1 MTFRCH
7 PLSALGL
14 LGTLSLAGAAPV
26 ELARESFEGT
36 AGSIGFSTSVPQFEV
51 PPGTVND
58 YFKVIP
64 NNGTRVTGGVVTGGD
79 GASMFA
85 GEDLDTPPQANPAT
99 LSLTLNPVTITGK
112 VNPSVRLLLAA
123 PGSGPAGGGTQ
134 NYYDW
139 SATAADTDLIRVEAS
154 VDGGPFNRLAQFAP
168 STANLNQPLS
178 LDTDGDGLGGQGT
191 ALTAAFQEF
200 VYPISTGTSVQVRV
214 VMHSNATNEYLC
226 VDNVRIFGETSATA
240 APLVAGV
247 PATPLVF
254 TEGAAATVVAP
265 AITVTDAD
273 SANLTSAT
281 VTVSQNFAT
290 AEDVLAATPSGA
302 ILAGD
307 IVFSAATG
315 ILTITRNAP
324 KATYETVLRSVTYKN
339 THPSSPST
347 ATRHL
352 RFATTDGVN
361 PSNQPIREVQVIDT
375 FATHSLP
382 FSESFETDGNGTR
395 YALDG
400 RFTIGAAF
408 FDRNKP
414 ADLTNLDGTYAIV
427 GEDTETS
434 PAAEKAVR
442 FQLNT
447 AGFNVVYAT
456 LRLGAPGG
464 SVYDTNDLI
473 AVEASPNGGPW
484 QTVAVFRSTGA
495 TSSPLALD
503 TNNDGLGDGIQL
515 SAALQNVAVV
525 LPTASTLGLRVRGVS
540 NTAGERLVVDKIS
553 VAGSTSLPDLAAYWD
568 FNQMATNGL
577 AVDSRAGL
585 AARILGGVVQT
596 SDMTGRSGLAGDR
609 AMHFGVAAQRLHV
622 PAPDAGYFTGVAA
635 ADAMS
640 VSFWIK
646 QNVRAATPVSFV
658 APAVPGGRGFQAHTP
673 WIDNTLYF
681 DTAGCCGATDTRVL
695 GTTVGVAWNAWHHI
709 AVVKEG
715 TAKTIY
721 LDGVLVAAGFN
732 TSSIAVA
739 FTELFIGNAPN
750 LGEAVDG
757 DLDDFA
763 VYKGALTAAD
773 VAVLASSS
781 GVLPTTPTDSDGDGL
796 PDRWELRFAA
806 DLNTFSSPAEDLDGD
821 GLTNADELAYGT
833 NPSVANSFVV
843 TTAADSGPGSLR
855 EALAAGGST
864 PKPNRVT
871 FDPAVFN
878 GETADTITLGSE
890 IGIERTGITVD
901 ATAIAAGVK
910 IDGAGATRL
919 FFVPGTT
926 AVTLRGLT
934 LSGGGAGGVGGAVY
948 NQGTLTLTDC
958 LFTGNTLALSE
969 TQGGAIYSTGSL
981 TVDRC
986 SFIGN
991 TAYEGGALRSQFSA
1005 CILTNCTFAGNRA
1018 LIGGACS
1025 IADGGPVAVL
1035 THLTVFNNFAAGTDG
1050 GAFGGGGIFLYG
1062 KATTLTNCLIAGN
1075 TGPAGADFDA
1085 NSSVP
1090 PVSGG
1095 GNLIGDNTRLG
1106 WAPLAS
1112 DLVGTAANPVIPL
1125 LTPAGSSSGPSRTFA
1140 LLPGCPALDRGVATA
1155 ILTDQRGF
1163 HRTRGAAPDSGAYEA
1178 QAAPFGIGF
1187 NFYADSPRN
1196 LLPTDRAGAPAFA
1209 QSNWNNLF
1217 TDWDGSNGGN
1227 APNAASRN
1235 DASGGLI
1242 SNLRL
1247 WWDAPYPTAINYGTP
1262 ATTDEKLMWGYLDSN
1277 NSGDGRLTTN
1287 LYNGATAQPFFAIA
1301 NLPTAVTLGG
1311 YRVVVYAD
1319 GGAADGRV
1327 GEYWLTSNRAANPS
1341 NVAGETDLTSHLFVR
1356 DNANFSGTYTRVP
1369 ASATGP
1375 ATAADGNYLVFENP
1389 VEPGFM
1395 LRAEET
1401 NFRAPI
1407 NAVQIVRNEIIMVTT
1422 AADELDPVGTLGTGI
1437 SLREALRDA
1446 PDNAGILFD
1455 PAVFNGEP
1463 ADTIALGA
1471 ANPALTI
1478 AKRLTLDASNIPG
1491 GVTVNA
1497 AGSSGNQKR
1506 VFEIATTGDGTL
1518 IGLNLTGGY
1527 ADVFVGGGGILN
1539 QGTATLIGCRLT
1551 GNTAI
1556 YGAAATSYS
1565 GSGPTR
1571 FTTRRCHVAGNAA
1584 LANGGGLLNWG
1595 DSGNAADM
1603 RVEEC
1608 TVTGNSAPSLSA
1620 GIYNFSGNGT
1630 ATLVAQRSTLSGNQA
1645 ASGAGAYNWSA
1656 GSTAT
1661 CRMILR
1667 QCTVSGNTA
1676 TNEGGGLRNNQGAGI
1691 ATTEL
1696 FNTIVADN
1704 TASSAAAGP
1713 DLFLAGGTI
1722 TSSGGNLIGKT
1733 DGSGSA
1739 WLASDH
1745 TGTAA
1750 VPLNPGLAP
1759 LGEFGGATQ
1768 TMALLPGSPARNAGQ
1783 PGLPFV
1789 STFFTDQRGF
1799 PVNGQPDSGAY
1810 EAGTFGNF
1818 EAWAWETLPATATVP
1833 QHAPTFDYDADGRTL
1848 LLEYAAQG
1856 SGTTPEFGPIP
1867 GFTRNAA
1874 GTVATVV
1881 IPYRY
1886 SAADLR
1892 YTIERA
1898 TNLTAD
1904 WTTIATINSG
1914 NNTYSAVGGVT
1925 LIAADAVSVT
1935 FTDTFIAGQ
1944 PKVFYRLKITK
1955 L

>member
-1 MTFRCH
+1 MTCRCH
-7 PLSALGL
+7 LLSALVL
-14 LGTLSLAGAAPV
+14 LGALSLAGAAPV

-36 AGSIGFSTSVPQFEV
+36 AGAIGFTTSVPTFEV
-51 PPGTVND
+51 AAGTVND
-58 YFKVIP
+58 YFKLIP
-64 NNGTRVTGGVVTGGD
+64 NNGTRVTGGILTGGD

-85 GEDLDTPPQANPAT
+85 GEDLDAAPLANPAT

-112 VNPSVRLLLAA
+112 INPSVRLLLAA

-168 STANLNQPLS
+168 TTATLNQPLS
-178 LDTDGDGLGGQGT
+178 LDTDGDGLGGQGA

-200 VYPISTGTSVQVRV
+200 VYPIPTGTSVQVRV

-240 APLVAGV
+240 APVVAGV

-254 TEGAAATVVAP
+254 TEGSAAVAVAP

-302 ILAGD
+302 IVAGD

-315 ILTITRNAP
+315 ILTITRNAS
-324 KATYETVLRSVTYKN
+324 KATYETVLRSVTYGN

-347 ATRHL
+347 ATRHI

-361 PSNQPIREVQVIDT
+361 PSNQPIREVQVIDA
-375 FATHSLP
+375 FATHALP
-382 FSESFETDGNGTR
+382 FTESFETDGNGTR
-395 YALDG
+395 YSLDG

-408 FDRNKP
+408 FDRNAP
-414 ADLTNLDGTYAIV
+414 AGLTNLDGTFSIV

-447 AGFNVVYAT
+447 AGFSVVYAT

-473 AVEASPNGGPW
+473 AVEASPDGGPW
-484 QTVAVFRSTGA
+484 QTLAEFRSTGA

-503 TNNDGLGDGIQL
+503 TDNDGLGNGLLL
-515 SAALQNVAVV
+515 SAAMQNVAVV
-525 LPTASTLGLRVRGVS
+525 LPTASTLALRIRCAS

-553 VAGSTSLPDLAAYWD
+553 VAGSASLPDLAAYWD
-568 FNQMATNGL
+568 FNQVATNGL

-585 AARILGGVVQT
+585 AARILGGAVQT
-596 SDMTGRSGLAGDR
+596 SDGTGRSGQAGDR

-646 QNVRAATPVSFV
+646 QTARAATPVSFV

-673 WIDNTLYF
+673 WNNETLYF
-681 DTAGCCGATDTRVL
+681 DTAGCCGATDTRIQV
-695 GTTVGVAWNAWHHI
+695 TTPGVPWTAWHHV
-709 AVVKEG
+709 ALVKEG
-715 TAKTIY
+715 TAKIIY
-721 LDGVLVAAGFN
+721 LDGAPVAAGFN
-732 TSSIAVA
+732 TGSIAVA
-739 FTELFIGNAPN
+739 FTELFIGNAPY

-806 DLNTFSSPAEDLDGD
+806 DLTVLDGPAEDPDGD

-833 NPSVANSFVV
+833 NPSVANTFIV
-843 TTAADSGPGSLR
+843 TTTADSGPGSLR
-855 EALAAGGST
+855 EALTEGGSA

-871 FDPAVFN
+871 FDPVIFN
-878 GETADTITLGSE
+878 GEAADTIILASE

-901 ATAIAAGVK
+901 ATTIAAGVK

-919 FFVPGTT
+919 FFVPGGLT
-926 AVTLRGLT
+926 VTLRGLT
-934 LSGGGAGGVGGAVY
+934 LSGGGTVGAGGAVY
-948 NQGTLTLTDC
+948 NQGNLTMTDC
-958 LFTGNTLALSE
+958 LFTGNTLALSG

-986 SFIGN
+986 TFIGN

-1005 CILTNCTFAGNRA
+1005 CVLTNCTFTGNSA

-1025 IADGGPVAVL
+1025 IADGGPEAVL
-1035 THLTVFNNFAAGTDG
+1035 THLTIFNNFAAGAVG
-1050 GAFGGGGIFLYG
+1050 GAYGGGGIFLYG

-1085 NSSVP
+1085 NSSLP

-1095 GNLIGDNTRLG
+1095 GNLVGDNTRLG
-1106 WAPLAS
+1106 WTPLAS
-1112 DLVGTAANPVIPL
+1112 DLVGTAASPVVPL
-1125 LTPAGSSSGPSRTFA
+1125 LTPAGSPSGPSRTFA
-1140 LLPGCPALDRGVATA
+1140 LLPGSPARDRGVATA
-1155 ILTDQRGF
+1155 IPTDQRGF

-1178 QAAPFGIGF
+1178 QSAPFGIGF
-1187 NFYADSPRN
+1187 NCFADSPRT
-1196 LLPTDRAGAPAFA
+1196 LLPTDRAGVPAFA

-1235 DASGGLI
+1235 DATGTLI
-1242 SNLRL
+1242 TNLRL
-1247 WWDAPYPTAINYGTP
+1247 WWDAPFPTAYGTP

-1277 NSGDGRLTTN
+1277 NSGDGRSMPY
-1287 LYNGATAQPFFAIA
+1287 LYSGATAQPFFAIA

-1319 GGAADGRV
+1319 SNGTDSRV
-1327 GEYWLTSNRAANPS
+1327 AEYWLTSNRATNPN
-1341 NVAGETDLTSHLFVR
+1341 NVAGESDLTNHLFLR
-1356 DNANFSGTYTRVP
+1356 DTANFFGTYTRVP
-1369 ASATGP
+1369 ASATTP
-1375 ATAADGNYLVFENP
+1375 ATAADGNYLVFENQ
-1389 VEPGFM
+1389 VEPGFI

-1401 NFRAPI
+1401 NLRAPI
-1407 NAVQIVRNEIIMVTT
+1407 NAVQIVRNEIIVVTT

-1455 PAVFNGEP
+1455 PTVFNGEP
-1463 ADTIALGA
+1463 ADTIVFGA
-1471 ANPALTI
+1471 ANPTLTV
-1478 AKRLTLDASNIPG
+1478 AKRLTVDASNIPG

-1497 AGSSGNQKR
+1497 AASAGTQKR
-1506 VFEIATTGDGTL
+1506 VFEIATTGDATL

-1527 ADVFVGGGGILN
+1527 ANNFVGGGGILN

-1556 YGAAATSYS
+1556 FGAAATSYS

-1571 FTTRRCHVAGNAA
+1571 FTARRCHVAGNTA

-1595 DSGNAADM
+1595 AGANSADM

-1608 TVTGNSAPSLSA
+1608 TVTGNTAPSLSA
-1620 GIYNFSGNGT
+1620 SIYNYSSSGT

-1656 GSTAT
+1656 GATAI

-1676 TNEGGGLRNNQGAGI
+1676 TSDGGGLRNVQDTGT

-1696 FNTIVADN
+1696 FNTIVAGN
-1704 TASSAAAGP
+1704 TAGSATGP
-1713 DLFLAGGTI
+1713 DLFLAGGSI
-1722 TSSGGNLIGKT
+1722 TSSGGNVIGKT
-1733 DGSGSA
+1733 DGSGA
-1739 WLASDH
+1739 TWLGSDH
-1745 TGTAA
+1745 TGNAA
-1750 VPLNPGLAP
+1750 APLDPGLAP
-1759 LGEFGGATQ
+1759 LGEFGGPTQ

-1789 STFFTDQRGF
+1789 STFFADQRDF
-1799 PVNGQPDSGAY
+1799 PIIGQPDSGAY
-1810 EAGTFGNF
+1810 EAGTLGNF

-1833 QHAPTFDYDADGRTL
+1833 QHAPTFDFDADGRTL

-1856 SGTTPEFGPIP
+1856 SGTIPEFGPIP
-1867 GFTRNAA
+1867 GFTRNAD

-1892 YTIERA
+1892 YTIERG
-1898 TNLTAD
+1898 TNLTDD
-1904 WTTIATINSG
+1904 WVTIATVNSG
-1914 NNTYSAVGGVT
+1914 SNTYNAAGGVT
-1925 LIAADAVSVT
+1925 LIAADAVSIT

-1944 PKVFYRLKITK
+1944 PKVFYRLKVTK